1 LRIFSKMKKAHLLN
15 SHTSL
20 DFNRGAVNGG
30 NLPPKV
36 NNEQPSKLKKSNS
49 QTMLNNMSIMA
60 NPQPQQTPAM
70 TKKRMQAERAAY
82 RQRMRNEL
90 ARKQDVIRKEKE
102 FNEKTKIWK
111 EQIIPY
117 WNEMAFSH
125 KVKDL
130 CFKGIPPR
138 IREKV
143 WPLLIGNELHVSF
156 CHLIL
161 WLSNILSN
169 KSQINELMYDKLLHI
184 VQDLFSTVMTAS
196 R

>member
-1 LRIFSKMKKAHLLN
+1 MNNNKAHLN
-15 SHTSL
+15 THTSL
-20 DFNRGAVNGG
+20 DFGRSPTNNTS
-30 NLPPKV
+30 LPIPKIPSTDQPPK
-36 NNEQPSKLKKSNS
+36 LKQSTS
-49 QTMLNNMSIMA
+49 QTALNTLATN
-60 NPQPQQTPAM
+60 NGQQQSAIM

-90 ARKQDVIRKEKE
+90 ARKQDIIRKEKE

-111 EQIIPY
+111 EQVIPY

-156 CHLIL
+156 IPIDER
-161 WLSNILSN
+161 LSIILSN
-169 KSQINELMYDKLLHI
+169 S
-184 VQDLFSTVMTAS
+184 
-196 R
+196 